1 MEKNGNGHA
10 STTALVYAKRG
21 KHFISTWWNHVD
33 SFQCCRILAGHN
45 LVKEK
50 NCVAKKCCMGSSK
63 EVFRGNYFEGVK
75 EIKIQILYSVHSAD
89 SHQKTDK
96 VIELHSSQSLP
107 QPSPTLFN
115 LALKALNATWSEVK
129 GRTKCYIQG
138 WTEIKFWKWKKALYF
153 LGPTWSRGW
162 YHTLVR
168 YLCSIPLSFPTIPRT
183 MKLSSQVRGQVFQ
196 CRWTSILTS
205 GSWPA
210 PRWSEVTAECTVSI
224 VR

>member
-1 MEKNGNGHA
+1 MEKNGNGQA

-168 YLCSIPLSFPTIPRT
+168 YFCSIPLNFPTVLFPLLWSWVVRFVD
-183 MKLSSQVRGQVFQ
+183 KCSSVGGPVYLLPALDRLPGDQ
-196 CRWTSILTS
+196 RWQQSTQY
-205 GSWPA
+205 P
-210 PRWSEVTAECTVSI
+210 
-224 VR
+224 